1 MKKSFIAAS
10 LLSAF
15 AAPATAFEFETS
27 DDWNIRWDNSFKA
40 NVMSRVAAQDKD
52 VYVGRRGNTSFFLA
66 DDADLSVDRS
76 GLGLIS
82 TRLDVLSEMDVIYKD
97 NFGFRISASAW
108 YDPAYKDSDHPRSR
122 RFTWAS
128 PSVDPG
134 QYNDEAQDLHYK
146 GGEILDAFVFANFD
160 IGETA
165 LGIRAGRHT
174 IYWGNS
180 LLAGGAISG
189 VGASMA
195 PLDFAKAFSVP
206 GTEAK
211 ELFLPYGKISTVYQV
226 TDNLT
231 LNAYYG
237 FEHRRHRLPES
248 GTYFSPAEG
257 LTEDT
262 EFISIPAG
270 DPDAPFRTGFTT
282 RKDQVENSEWG
293 FNLQYWVDSLS
304 LETSFIY
311 LNYVDKN
318 LHGLHSG
325 FDVGQLGNVIAG
337 GDSDLA
343 PLAAALLA
351 QLNALC
357 SVDASVACPNDPVV
371 DAGAGTITYGT
382 GRWLFKED
390 IDLFAVSLAKEIA
403 GISMGLDLVYRKNTG
418 LAPGLS
424 ASLQR
429 FYNSPDLFTE
439 TIEAA
444 LGLDAIE
451 GDFFAYDS
459 SDYLGPVGDTW
470 SLVVNGLG
478 FLSDNG
484 WWEGGSY
491 VVEGTFSMLDDCT
504 ESCEL
509 LDPVVEEGRIV
520 SSIAGVFKPTW
531 FQVLPG
537 WDMSMPI
544 SVSYTIHGK
553 SPFTF
558 GGDEGRGNGS
568 VGLEFNIN
576 EVWNFQAKY
585 NVFFGPVTAGIGG
598 LLKDRD
604 NISLTLKYTI

>member
-1 MKKSFIAAS
+1 MKQRLLVTSLIAA
-10 LLSAF
+10 LST
-15 AAPATAFEFETS
+15 PALAFEFETS
-27 DDWNIRWDNSFKA
+27 DDWSIRWDNTFKG
-40 NVMSRVAAQDKD
+40 NLMFRTAAQDKD
-52 VYVGRRGNTSFFLA
+52 VYVGRAGNESFFIA

-76 GLGLIS
+76 NLGLIS
-82 TRLDVLSEMDVIYKD
+82 SRIDVFTEMDVIYKD
-97 NFGFRISASAW
+97 NFGFRVSASAW
-108 YDPAYKDSDHPRSR
+108 YDPAYKDSDHPSDR
-122 RFTWAS
+122 RYTWAS

-134 QYNDEAQDLHYK
+134 EYTDEALALHYK
-146 GGEILDAFVFANFD
+146 GGELLDAFVFANFD

-189 VGASMA
+189 VGGSMA
-195 PLDFAKAFSVP
+195 PLDFSKAFSVP
-206 GTEAK
+206 GTDAK
-211 ELFLPYGKISTVYQV
+211 ELFLPTTKISTVYQL

-248 GTYFSPAEG
+248 GTFFSPAEG

-262 EFISIPAG
+262 EFITIPAG
-270 DPDAPFRTGFTT
+270 EPGAANRNGFTT
-282 RKDQVENSEWG
+282 YDDEVEDNEWG
-293 FNLQYWVDSLS
+293 VNLQYYVESLN

-325 FDVGQLGNVIAG
+325 FDVGQLGAVISESG
-337 GDSDLA
+337 SDLA
-343 PLAAALLA
+343 PLANILLS

-357 SVDASVACPNDPVV
+357 ASDPAVACPNAPVV
-371 DAGAGTITYGT
+371 DAAAGTTVYGS
-382 GRWLFKED
+382 GRWLFKDD
-390 IDLFAVSLAKEIA
+390 IDMYALSLSKEIA
-403 GISMGLDLVYRKNTG
+403 GISMGLDLVYRVNTG
-418 LAPGLS
+418 LAPSLS
-424 ASLQR
+424 NSLQR
-429 FYNSPDLFTE
+429 FYNSPDAFTE
-439 TIEAA
+439 TIETA
-444 LGLDAIE
+444 LGLEAIP
-451 GDFFAYDS
+451 GDYFSYDS
-459 SDYLGPVGDTW
+459 SNYLAPVGDTI
-470 SLVVNGLG
+470 SLVVNGVG

-491 VVEGTFSMLDDCT
+491 IMEATFSVLDDCT
-504 ESCEL
+504 ENCQL
-509 LDPVVEEGRIV
+509 LDTSVEEGRIV
-520 SSIAGVFKPTW
+520 SSVAGVFKPTW

-537 WDMSMPI
+537 WDMSVPL

-568 VGLEFNIN
+568 VGVEFNIN
-576 EVWNFQAKY
+576 ELWNFQAKY
-585 NVFFGPVTAGIGG
+585 NVFFGPVSAGIGG

-604 NISLTLKYTI
+604 NVALTLKYTL